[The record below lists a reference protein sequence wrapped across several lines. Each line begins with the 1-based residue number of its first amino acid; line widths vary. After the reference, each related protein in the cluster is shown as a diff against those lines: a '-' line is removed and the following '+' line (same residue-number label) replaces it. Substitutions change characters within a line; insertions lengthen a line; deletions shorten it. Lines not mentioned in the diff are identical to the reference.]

1 LTAATT
7 GTSDRRVWRLAFPVI
22 LSNLS
27 VPLMGAVDTAVM
39 GHLPDP
45 AYIGGVAVG
54 ALIFNYIYWGFGFL
68 RMGTTGLVAQANGAG
83 DRGEM
88 RAIFLRGLLVGGAI
102 GAVLIA
108 LQGLIAPL
116 ALSLVDASPKVADLA
131 RLYFEIRIWSAPA
144 ALIQYVVLGWLFGVQ
159 RMAAALAITVFANAL
174 NMLLALWFVLGL
186 GWGIEGVASATLIAE
201 WSAALVGL
209 AQIGR
214 RVVLGER
221 GAARVF
227 DGTRLLRMMRINGD
241 IFLRTLCLVTAF
253 AWFTARGARMGD
265 VLLAVNAV
273 LLNFQTFM
281 AYGLDGFAHAA
292 EALVG
297 SAIGARDR
305 RAFGDAV
312 LTSTKW
318 AALIAL
324 GFAAAYLAA
333 GDLLVGTLTGIA
345 TVRAS
350 AAGFLPWAV
359 ASPLVSVWSFQLDGI
374 FIGATRTAEMRNG
387 MIVSLAGFLALSA
400 ALVPLWGNHGLWL
413 AFLGFMALRAL
424 TLAVYLPRLYRALPA
439 AAGVPIS

>member
-1 LTAATT
+1 MAGA
-7 GTSDRRVWRLAFPVI
+7 SDRRVWRLAFPVI

-45 AYIGGVAVG
+45 AYIGGVAIG

-88 RAIFLRGLLVGGAI
+88 RALFLRGLLVALSLG
-102 GAVLIA
+102 VLIVA
-108 LQGLIAPL
+108 LQGPIAAV
-116 ALSLVDASPKVADLA
+116 ALSLVDASPKVAGLS
-131 RLYFEIRIWSAPA
+131 RRYFDVRIWSAPA
-144 ALIQYVVLGWLFGVQ
+144 ALMQYVVLGWLFGVQ

-174 NMLLALWFVLGL
+174 NMLLSLWFVLGL
-186 GWGIEGVASATLIAE
+186 GWGIDGVAGATLIAE
-201 WSAALVGL
+201 WSAALAGL
-209 AQIGR
+209 GLIGR
-214 RVVLGER
+214 RVIGGER
-221 GAARVF
+221 GAARVL
-227 DGTRLLRMMRINGD
+227 DGARLLRMIRINGD
-241 IFLRTLCLVTAF
+241 IFVRTLCLVTAF
-253 AWFTARGARMGD
+253 AWFTAQGARMGD
-265 VLLAVNAV
+265 VQLAVNAV
-273 LLNFQTFM
+273 LLNFQSFM

-312 LTSTKW
+312 TTSTKW

-324 GFAAAYLAA
+324 GIAAVYLAA
-333 GDLLVGTLTGIA
+333 GGLLVRTLTGIA
-345 TVRAS
+345 PVRV
-350 AAGFLPWAV
+350 AAAEFLPWAV

-374 FIGATRTAEMRNG
+374 FIGATRTAEMRNA
-387 MIVSLAGFLALSA
+387 MIVSLLGFLALSA

-424 TLAVYLPRLYRALPA
+424 TLVAYLPRVYRALPA
-439 AAGVPIS
+439 AAAHPIS